1 MPRFRRQ
8 CLECHELTFES
19 RCEKHAAE
27 YARKRGDRYNTP
39 ERQAKKKFLYG
50 ADYKKKRAWV
60 LATATHCHLCSKPL
74 TENDPGEADHL
85 FPELGAASPLAAAHR
100 SCNQSRGN
108 KPLQP

>member
-19 RCEKHAAE
+19 RCEKHASE
-27 YARKRGDRYNTP
+27 YARKREARYNTP

-50 ADYKKKRAWV
+50 ADYKRKRAWV
-60 LATATHCHLCSKPL
+60 LATATHCHLCGKAFTQTSEIE
-74 TENDPGEADHL
+74 TDHL
-85 FPELGAASPLAAAHR
+85 YPELGSQSPLAAAHR
-100 SCNQSRGN
+100 SCNQQRGN